1 MAKEI
6 IIDCVVKPV
15 LSVAVSMTTMVVFGY
30 VATKIDKRR
39 NKKVDVEGEEP
50 EMA

>member
-6 IIDCVVKPV
+6 VIDCVVKPI
-15 LSVAVSMTTMVVFGY
+15 LSVAVSMATMVVFGY

-39 NKKVDVEGEEP
+39 SKKVEAEGEEP